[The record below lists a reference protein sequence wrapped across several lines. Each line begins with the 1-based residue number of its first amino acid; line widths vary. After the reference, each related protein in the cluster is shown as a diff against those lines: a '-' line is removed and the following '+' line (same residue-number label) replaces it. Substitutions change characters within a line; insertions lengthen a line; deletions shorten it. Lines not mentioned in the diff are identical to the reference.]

1 MDSRQKFV
9 LIYAIVSMI
18 PFTVFTL
25 LNVTDIGIFVSS
37 FVIIYF
43 VLRLVM
49 NPRIKTRIDFLS
61 LVLLALFVY
70 FVAERVIAI
79 LHP

>member
-1 MDSRQKFV
+1 V
-9 LIYAIVSMI
+9 LIYAIASAI
-18 PFTVFTL
+18 PTTAFTL

-43 VLRLVM
+43 VMRLVL
-49 NPRIKTRIDFLS
+49 NPKIRTKFDFLS
-61 LVLLALFVY
+61 LVLLGLFVY
-70 FVAERVIAI
+70 FVTERVIAI

>member
-1 MDSRQKFV
+1 LDSRQKFV
-9 LIYAIVSMI
+9 IIYAIASMI

-43 VLRLVM
+43 VLRLVL
-49 NPRIKTRIDFLS
+49 NPRIKTKVDFLS
-61 LVLLALFVY
+61 LVLLGLFVY

-79 LHP
+79 LYP

>member
-1 MDSRQKFV
+1 M

-18 PFTVFTL
+18 PFIAFTV

-37 FVIIYF
+37 FVIVYF
-43 VLRLVM
+43 VLRLVL
-49 NPRIKTRIDFLS
+49 NPRIRTRIDILS
-61 LVLLALFVY
+61 LVLLTAFVY

-79 LHP
+79 FHP